1 MSGKAGSFQF
11 LSFAG
16 TAITV
21 DNLQDCT
28 CISTNI
34 PLCMSFSVLKD
45 TIKNILSVFIVIC
58 LTTFFSAI
66 ELYAELPS
74 FLIPP
79 REFSAFDTPN
89 DAGET
94 VSFTWDASPSDS
106 ADVFY
111 VIYADKEKNGSFERE
126 ALRIQSNTCY
136 RKGAPEIYGY
146 KEDNGN
152 YHYVQINPR
161 KVFNEETLEKT
172 QRFYFK
178 LAVISGEEKVFSE
191 SVAFATPRGNWLDMK
206 KINNFAIMIV
216 FSAIVLYFI
225 LHARRNPDMFL
236 RKIGGLDAVDEALG
250 RATEMGKPVLFVH
263 GLTPMGTISTI
274 ASTNILGRIAR
285 KIADY
290 DATLKVVNSDP
301 IVMSVSQE
309 VVKESYLEA
318 GRPDAYNQDNVF
330 LVAAEQFPYVAAV
343 SGIMTR
349 ERPAANF
356 FMGYFYA
363 EALLLAETGASTGA
377 IQIAGTDAYTQLP
390 FFITTCDY
398 TLIGEELYA
407 ASAYLSREPMLMGTL
422 RAQDA
427 GKGLLIIILLIG
439 TALASFGLTFITHL
453 FEAF

>member
-1 MSGKAGSFQF
+1 
-11 LSFAG
+11 
-16 TAITV
+16 
-21 DNLQDCT
+21 
-28 CISTNI
+28 
-34 PLCMSFSVLKD
+34 MSFPVLKD

-161 KVFNEETLEKT
+161 KVFNEETLEKR

-178 LAVISGEEKVFSE
+178 LAVISREEKVFSE

-216 FSAIVLYFI
+216 FSGIVLYFI

-349 ERPAANF
+349 EKPAANF

-439 TALASFGLTFITHL
+439 TALASFGLTFVTHL

>member
-1 MSGKAGSFQF
+1 MFFPFSKKTTIRKNAYIFIISLIVFF
-11 LSFAG
+11 P
-16 TAITV
+16 AIA
-21 DNLQDCT
+21 
-28 CISTNI
+28 
-34 PLCMSFSVLKD
+34 
-45 TIKNILSVFIVIC
+45 IC
-58 LTTFFSAI
+58 
-66 ELYAELPS
+66 AELPS

-79 REFSAFDTPN
+79 KEFSAFDTPN
-89 DAGET
+89 DSGET
-94 VSFTWDASPSDS
+94 VSLTWSASPSDS
-106 ADVFY
+106 ANVYYAIY
-111 VIYADKEKNGSFERE
+111 VDKEKNGSFEKE
-126 ALRIQSNTCY
+126 ALRIESNTSY
-136 RKGAPEIYGY
+136 RKSAPEIYGY
-146 KEDNGN
+146 KEDNGD
-152 YHYVQINPR
+152 YHYVQINPQ
-161 KVFNEETLEKT
+161 KVFNGETMEKN

-178 LAVISGEEKVFSE
+178 LAMISGEEKVFSD
-191 SVAFATPRGNWLDMK
+191 SIVSARPRGNWLDRK
-206 KINNFAIMIV
+206 KTNNFAIMIV
-216 FSAIVLYFI
+216 FSVIVIYFI

-236 RKIGGLDAVDEALG
+236 RKIGGLEAVDEALG

-274 ASTNILGRIAR
+274 AATNILGRIAR

-290 DATLKVVNSDP
+290 DAILKVVNSDP

-422 RAQDA
+422 RAQDV
-427 GKGLLIIILLIG
+427 GKGLLIIILLLG
-439 TALASFGLTFITHL
+439 TFMASFGLRFITHL

>member
-1 MSGKAGSFQF
+1 MF
-11 LSFAG
+11 
-16 TAITV
+16 
-21 DNLQDCT
+21 
-28 CISTNI
+28 
-34 PLCMSFSVLKD
+34 
-45 TIKNILSVFIVIC
+45 
-58 LTTFFSAI
+58 
-66 ELYAELPS
+66 
-74 FLIPP
+74 
-79 REFSAFDTPN
+79 
-89 DAGET
+89 
-94 VSFTWDASPSDS
+94 
-106 ADVFY
+106 FY

-126 ALRIQSNTCY
+126 ALHIQSNTCY
-136 RKGAPEIYGY
+136 RKGVPEIYGY

-161 KVFNEETLEKT
+161 KVFNEETLGKR
-172 QRFYFK
+172 QHFYFK

-191 SVAFATPRGNWLDMK
+191 SIAFATPRGNWLDMK

-422 RAQDA
+422 RAQDV

>member
-1 MSGKAGSFQF
+1 
-11 LSFAG
+11 
-16 TAITV
+16 
-21 DNLQDCT
+21 
-28 CISTNI
+28 
-34 PLCMSFSVLKD
+34 MSFPVLKD

-89 DAGET
+89 DAGDT

-161 KVFNEETLEKT
+161 KVFNEETLEKR

-178 LAVISGEEKVFSE
+178 LAVISREEKVFSE

-216 FSAIVLYFI
+216 FSGIVLYFI

-349 ERPAANF
+349 EKPAANF

-439 TALASFGLTFITHL
+439 TALASFGLTFVTHL